1 MEALPSGA
9 LRAVVA
15 LFLVTLGVRGIPR
28 HGASPPPPEVATVRV
43 PCAPADDDA
52 ALRRAKV
59 LTLRLELDALDAHV
73 ALLEGRLDGASRLE
87 IIDSREFD
95 FDPRYVPCVGN
106 AQDGDCDR

>member
-28 HGASPPPPEVATVRV
+28 HQASPPPPEVAIVRV
-43 PCAPADDDA
+43 PCAPADDGA

-73 ALLEGRLDGASRLE
+73 ELLERRIDGASRLE
-87 IIDSREFD
+87 IVDSHDFD
-95 FDPRYVPCVGN
+95 FEPNPND
-106 AQDGDCDR
+106 QLGDR